1 MNKCEILMGIFCSLF
16 GPIFVY
22 LKLKTKKFKYGKT
35 RKNTGCS
42 NSDNCDKSAA
52 DTLIGDNSTINRPW

>member
-1 MNKCEILMGIFCSLF
+1 MGIFCSLF
-16 GPIFVY
+16 GPIFCIF
-22 LKLKTKKFKYGKT
+22 KIENIKKYKFGKT

-52 DTLIGDNSTINRPW
+52 DTLIGNNSTINRP